1 MNRTVVITGST
12 SGIGSAFA
20 DLFADRGDALI
31 LVSRNVKTLRAQC
44 MTLSERHPQGR
55 FSYIVADLSD
65 HTQVDAVC
73 RRLADEPVDVLV
85 NNAGFGMTGPFIQE
99 DPRGIRSMIDVNVAA
114 PTALARIVAEGM
126 VTRGHGRILNVA
138 SIAAFMPNPFGA
150 VYAATKAYVLS
161 LSEALSE
168 ELRGTGVTVTAL
180 CPGPTSTHFAERSDM
195 GRTRVFA
202 RNVMDA
208 ESVARAGYRGM
219 MRGRR
224 RIVPGIP
231 NRIVTGLSIIVPT
244 IVVLR
249 IAAWALKYKD

>member
-1 MNRTVVITGST
+1 MNRTVVVTGST

-20 DLFADRGDALI
+20 DLFANRGDALI
-31 LVSRNVKTLRAQC
+31 LVSRSVKTLRAQC
-44 MTLSERHPQGR
+44 TALSERHPQGR

-65 HTQVDAVC
+65 HVQVDMVC

-85 NNAGFGMTGPFIQE
+85 NNAGFGMTGPFTHE

-114 PTALARIVAEGM
+114 PTALSRTVAEGM
-126 VTRGHGRILNVA
+126 VSRGHGRILNVA

-168 ELRGTGVTVTAL
+168 ELRGTGVTVSAL
-180 CPGPTSTHFAERSDM
+180 CPGPTRSNFAERSQM

-202 RNVMDA
+202 WNVMDA
-208 ESVARAGYRGM
+208 ESVARAGYKGM

-224 RIVPGIP
+224 RIVPGLP
-231 NRIVTGLSIIVPT
+231 NRILTGLSIIVPT
-244 IVVLR
+244 VVVLR
-249 IAAWALKYKD
+249 IAAWALRYTD

>member
-31 LVSRNVKTLRAQC
+31 LVSRNVKKLRAQC
-44 MTLSERHPQGR
+44 TTLNERHPQGR
-55 FSYIVADLSD
+55 FSYIVADLGD
-65 HTQVDAVC
+65 HAQVDAVC

-85 NNAGFGMTGPFIQE
+85 NNAGFGMTGPFIHE

-126 VTRGHGRILNVA
+126 VARGHGRILNVA

-150 VYAATKAYVLS
+150 VYAATKAYALS

-180 CPGPTSTHFAERSDM
+180 CPGPTSTRFAERSGM

-202 RNVMDA
+202 RNVMDS

-219 MRGRR
+219 MRSRR

-231 NRIVTGLSIIVPT
+231 NRIVAGLSIIVPT

-249 IAAWALKYKD
+249 IAAWALRYTD